1 MILKTTC
8 CYLFLASVQE
18 IQENKKGG
26 QEWTLDRELGQM
38 LEPGSSKRGK
48 LVKNKLIVRF
58 SVADKISF
66 GVIHMCG
73 QSEKRG

>member
-1 MILKTTC
+1 MSKK
-8 CYLFLASVQE
+8 SQE
-18 IQENKKGG
+18 TRKEARRKG
-26 QEWTLDRELGQM
+26 WTLDRELGQM

-58 SVADKISF
+58 SVADEISF

-73 QSEKRG
+73 QSEKRR

>member
-1 MILKTTC
+1 
-8 CYLFLASVQE
+8 
-18 IQENKKGG
+18 
-26 QEWTLDRELGQM
+26 M

-58 SVADKISF
+58 SVADEISF

-73 QSEKRG
+73 QSEKGDSGSQIEDVCGRPQWCYNF